1 MHPEPNLVRFT
12 GPLNVRSI
20 QPAHRALKEGLEAS
34 QSLVVEL
41 PETTDADASFV
52 QLMESARIYAEQKG
66 KTLKLLQPAGDF
78 LRDVLTRAGFTDSLT
93 PERARFWF
101 HQGE

>member
-20 QPAHRALKEGLEAS
+20 QPVHRALKDGLEAN

-41 PETTDADASFV
+41 EETADVDVSFV
-52 QLMESARIYAEQKG
+52 QLMESARIYAANNG
-66 KTLKLLQPAGDF
+66 KTLALSQPVGAP
-78 LRDVLTRAGFTDSLT
+78 LREALTRAGFTDSLT
-93 PERARFWF
+93 PDRARFWF